1 MTSFGIMHKWQ
12 VESTSIQKWITFY
25 SFWRRKTAFETSV
38 ASSEGLAGDMTR
50 SVVSSLSFS
59 KAMLPLTERVRQST
73 FWNETLEFISSDLLP
88 PNSTDLNP
96 VDYKN
101 IARNAAAGLA
111 RSWRRWNEA
120 QLDQCLAWFRAK
132 RHPWRSYWVAQ
143 MSLSVNLC
151 EKKTFWAFRFNSG
164 NASVVLHI
172 LFVNFVNIKQMLLC

>member
-1 MTSFGIMHKWQ
+1 MTSFGIMHEWQ

-50 SVVSSLSFS
+50 SVASSLSFS
-59 KAMLPLTERVRQST
+59 KAMLLLTERVRQST

-111 RSWRRWNEA
+111 RSMKWSTTWSMSGMVSSKA
-120 QLDQCLAWFRAK
+120 SSMTQL
-132 RHPWRSYWVAQ
+132 
-143 MSLSVNLC
+143 LSGANVS
-151 EKKTFWAFRFNSG
+151 EREFVWKKD
-164 NASVVLHI
+164 
-172 LFVNFVNIKQMLLC
+172 LLSF